1 MGDSSER
8 KSRLLA
14 EHENQGEWQKL
25 NSFPNQFPSKRLKMA
40 LGLEWRKLV
49 MVKRGLFVGRFQPI
63 HKGHVKAIKDVL
75 KQVDE
80 LVIVIG
86 SAQYSHRAD
95 NPFTAGERITMI
107 RKALESEDIPLARFW
122 IIPVPDIHIHMMW
135 VAEVV
140 GYTPK
145 FDVVF
150 TNEPLTR
157 RLFLEAGFKVKPV
170 PFHKRKIYSATE
182 IRERMLNNESWEE
195 LVPERA
201 AQFIKEI
208 KGIERIRDLAKTDKV

>member
-1 MGDSSER
+1 
-8 KSRLLA
+8 
-14 EHENQGEWQKL
+14 
-25 NSFPNQFPSKRLKMA
+25 
-40 LGLEWRKLV
+40 

-63 HKGHVKAIKDVL
+63 HKGHVKAMSNIL
-75 KQVDE
+75 KQIDE

-95 NPFTAGERITMI
+95 NPFTVGERITMI
-107 RKALESEDIPLARFW
+107 RKTLEGEGIPLTRCW

-145 FDVVF
+145 FDIVF

-157 RLFLEAGFKVKPV
+157 RLFIEAGFKVKPV
-170 PFHKRKIYSATE
+170 PFYKRKIYSATE
-182 IRERMLNNESWEE
+182 IRERMLNNKSWEE
-195 LVPERA
+195 LVPKSA

-208 KGIERIRDLAKTDKV
+208 HGIERIQDLAKTDKV

>member
-1 MGDSSER
+1 MT
-8 KSRLLA
+8 
-14 EHENQGEWQKL
+14 
-25 NSFPNQFPSKRLKMA
+25 

-63 HKGHVKAIKDVL
+63 HRAHVKAISDIL

-80 LVIVIG
+80 LAIVIG

-107 RKALESEDIPLARFW
+107 RKALESEDIPLARCW
-122 IIPVPDIHIHMMW
+122 IIPVPDIHIHMIW
-135 VAEVV
+135 VAEVA

-145 FDVVF
+145 FDIVF

-157 RLFLEAGFKVKPV
+157 RLFIEAGFKVKPV

-195 LVPERA
+195 LVPESV

-208 KGIERIRDLAKTDKV
+208 KGIERIQDLAKTDRV